1 MEESWVQILTVLTGI
16 VTPVGLGFGWLIKEI
31 VKSSKDAVK
40 ELKETNEIREK
51 KLEEEVELWRNRAL
65 QSGWKVNP

>member
-1 MEESWVQILTVLTGI
+1 MNESWVQILTILAGI

-31 VKSSKDAVK
+31 VTSSKEAVK

-51 KLEEEVELWRNRAL
+51 KLEEDVQLWMNRAL
-65 QSGWKVNP
+65 QSGWKADP

>member
-1 MEESWVQILTVLTGI
+1 MEESWVQILTILAGI

>member
-1 MEESWVQILTVLTGI
+1 MEESWVQILTILAGI

-51 KLEEEVELWRNRAL
+51 KLEEEVELWRNLAL